1 MDGVA
6 GSPDSGA
13 QSSAVRPYP
22 PVLRRIGVRVEGIVQ
37 GVGFRPFVYQ
47 TARRWGL
54 NGWVR
59 NDAAGVEIELE
70 GDAEALEAFLET
82 LRIKAPPL
90 SRIRSL
96 RVSDKPYQRLSGFHI
111 VASDASNLRT
121 ALISPDTAVCDDCV
135 RELLDPKDRR
145 YRYPFINCTNCG
157 PRYTI
162 IQDIPYDRHKTTMA
176 RFSMCEA
183 CRAEYEDPSNRRF
196 HAQPNA
202 CPVCGP
208 HVWLED
214 GRGRILAERDDAVR
228 EAVRFLEK
236 GFIVAVKGLGGFH
249 LAVPAADEDAVSRLR
264 HRKVREEKPFAV
276 MFRNLDAV
284 RAVCRLRPQ
293 EEELIL
299 SKERPIVLV
308 RKRACAPASV
318 PPIAPSVAPRNAF
331 LGVFLPYT
339 PLHVLLFQD
348 SAYHALVMTSG
359 NQSDEPIVTENGQAR
374 ARLSRI
380 ADLFL
385 MHDRDIYIRCDDSVI
400 RVLPGGVM
408 PVRRARGYVPVP
420 VRLARSGPAVLGT
433 GAELKNTV
441 CLARGWDAFLSQH
454 IGDLE
459 NVETLH
465 AFEKTIEHLQRILDV
480 RPALIVHD
488 LHPDYLS
495 TQWAEARAEPLP
507 KASEGEE
514 KVGAVLESSR
524 AMYRIGVQHHHA
536 HIASVMAE
544 RHGEGPVLGVALDG
558 TGYGA
563 DGTVWGGEFLY
574 IDGAVCRRLGRFSHL
589 FLPGGDRAVKEPWR
603 TALAALWL
611 IAGDEVEERYGCF
624 TDRWPEKE
632 RRGVLQMLRRGLN
645 SPRTSSCGRLF
656 DVMASLCGV
665 RDRILYEGQAAIELE
680 QSIEEDSGAY
690 EVDIRKDEDLWE
702 LDTRPLL
709 AEAAVDLLRGCRPGV
724 AACRFHNGIIRAVG
738 RLLGLLAEETGLRTV
753 ALSGGVFQNA
763 YLSTGLG
770 SLLKEAG
777 WTVWVHEK
785 VPPNDACISLGQ
797 AYIGRC
803 LLDRMGVRG

>member
-13 QSSAVRPYP
+13 QRPAVRLDL

-59 NDAAGVEIELE
+59 NDATGVEIELE
-70 GDAEALEAFLET
+70 GDAEALDAFLET
-82 LRIKAPPL
+82 LRTKAPPL
-90 SRIRSL
+90 SRICSL
-96 RVSDKPYQRLSGFHI
+96 VVSDKPYERLSGFHI
-111 VASDASNLRT
+111 VASDASSLRT

-176 RFSMCEA
+176 RFSMCDA
-183 CRAEYEDPSNRRF
+183 CRAEYEDPANRRF

-236 GFIVAVKGLGGFH
+236 GSIVAVKGLGGFH
-249 LAVPAADEDAVSRLR
+249 LAVPAADENAVSRLR
-264 HRKVREEKPFAV
+264 RRKIREEKPFAV
-276 MFRNLDAV
+276 MFRDLDAV
-284 RAVCRLRPQ
+284 RAVCRLGPQ

-308 RKRACAPASV
+308 RKRADAPVSV

-359 NQSDEPIVTENGQAR
+359 NQSDEPIVTENGEAR
-374 ARLSRI
+374 TRLCGI
-380 ADLFL
+380 ADFFL
-385 MHDRDIYIRCDDSVI
+385 MHDRDIYIRCDDSVT

-420 VRLARSGPAVLGT
+420 VRLARSGPVVLAT

-441 CLARGWDAFLSQH
+441 CLTRDRDAFLSQH

-507 KASEGEE
+507 AAPQVSEN
-514 KVGAVLESSR
+514 VGAVLESSR
-524 AMYRIGVQHHHA
+524 AVYRIGVQHHHA

-574 IDGAVCRRLGRFSHL
+574 VDGAVCRRLGRFSHL

-603 TALAALWL
+603 TALAALWVL
-611 IAGDEVEERYGCF
+611 AGDEVEERYGRF
-624 TDRWPEKE
+624 TDRWPERE
-632 RRGVLQMLRRGLN
+632 RRGVLHMLRRGLN

-665 RDRILYEGQAAIELE
+665 RDRIHYEGQAAIELE

-690 EVDIRKDEDLWE
+690 GVDIRKDGDLWE
-702 LDTRPLL
+702 LDTRPML
-709 AEAAVDLLRGCRPGV
+709 AEAVEDLLRGCRPGA
-724 AACRFHNGIIRAVG
+724 AACRFHNAIIRAVG

-753 ALSGGVFQNA
+753 ALSGGVFQNV
-763 YLSTGLG
+763 YLSTGLEAF
-770 SLLKEAG
+770 LKEAG

-803 LLDRMGVRG
+803 VLDSMGVRG